1 MEINASTQEI
11 ERTTL
16 NYDLGTF
23 EGFSF
28 RDQCAIE
35 RSLTAEEVVNW
46 NHDTEGEAEF
56 WPSGDNEGVAL
67 VFNGKTS
74 VTYSEIVA
82 LDELLKALGGDTDE
96 NFLKIY
102 SVESYSGTALP
113 DLDAATI
120 EDEPLQI
127 FYGDH
132 AYEVRKAAA
141 FELFELY
148 YPELYKMYD
157 ECNCDGLKFDI
168 EAFLGMPCFCVEEV
182 KFGNRAVL
190 LVSSR

>member
-1 MEINASTQEI
+1 MPNPDARPDRVKPTRSTDPRENPLDALELVVLRQPK
-11 ERTTL
+11 L
-16 NYDLGTF
+16 NLG
-23 EGFSF
+23 
-28 RDQCAIE
+28 Q
-35 RSLTAEEVVNW
+35 VVMTVN
-46 NHDTEGEAEF
+46 
-56 WPSGDNEGVAL
+56 
-67 VFNGKTS
+67 
-74 VTYSEIVA
+74 A
-82 LDELLKALGGDTDE
+82 LDELLKALGGDSDE

-141 FELFELY
+141 YELFELY

-168 EAFLGMPCFCVEEV
+168 EAFLSMPCFCVEEV